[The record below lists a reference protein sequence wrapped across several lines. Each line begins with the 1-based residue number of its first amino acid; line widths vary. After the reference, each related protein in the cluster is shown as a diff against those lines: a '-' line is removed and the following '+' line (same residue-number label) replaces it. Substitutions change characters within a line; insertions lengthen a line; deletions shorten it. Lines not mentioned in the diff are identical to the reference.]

1 VFGVLQAASGV
12 AMALLPRTEAMFVI
26 WASVYTFTCG
36 LTYAAFSAF
45 VFEVIGRGAAATK
58 YNALASL
65 SNVPIYYMTNLDGW
79 AHDRWNSAKMFYTES
94 GLAVASAVVFMVL
107 VRILRGRQTRGGS
120 TLG

>member
-1 VFGVLQAASGV
+1 
-12 AMALLPRTEAMFVI
+12 
-26 WASVYTFTCG
+26 
-36 LTYAAFSAF
+36 
-45 VFEVIGRGAAATK
+45 
-58 YNALASL
+58 
-65 SNVPIYYMTNLDGW
+65 MTNLDGW